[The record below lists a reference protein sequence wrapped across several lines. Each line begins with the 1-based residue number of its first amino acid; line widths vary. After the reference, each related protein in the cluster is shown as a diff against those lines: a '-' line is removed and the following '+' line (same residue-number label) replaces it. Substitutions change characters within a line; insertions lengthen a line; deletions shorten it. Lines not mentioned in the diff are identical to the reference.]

1 MILETMLDGTR
12 PSVTGSKET
21 RILNHARI
29 SLYPPPPILHLS
41 FHLSSIVVEE
51 EQEEESLNGN
61 ETGLLER

>member
-1 MILETMLDGTR
+1 MQGFLFIPLL
-12 PSVTGSKET
+12 
-21 RILNHARI
+21 
-29 SLYPPPPILHLS
+29 PILHLS

>member
-29 SLYPPPPILHLS
+29 SLYPPPPYLASLLPSFLHRRGGGAGGG
-41 FHLSSIVVEE
+41 IP
-51 EQEEESLNGN
+51 
-61 ETGLLER
+61 ERE